1 MIIRRAKKKDIKDL
15 SILFDKY
22 RIFYKQSSDVKNAQS
37 FLKKRMKRKES
48 VIFVAEERDELIGF
62 TQLFPIFSSVSM
74 KRTWLLNDLYI
85 NERSRGIGAATKL
98 LDAVKEFGAETN
110 SKWLLLQTAANNFT
124 AQKVYEKNGWVKETD
139 ILCRKDIYNHPLFL
153 KNQSI
158 QIGIANMTITA
169 PKNP

>member
-1 MIIRRAKKKDIKDL
+1 MIIRRAKKKDIEEL
-15 SILFDKY
+15 SVLFDKY
-22 RIFYKQSSDVKNAQS
+22 RVFYKQRSDVENARS

-74 KRTWLLNDLYI
+74 KRTWLLNDLYV

-98 LDAVKEFGAETN
+98 LEAAKDFGAETS
-110 SKWLLLQTAANNFT
+110 SKWLLLQTAADNYT

-139 ILCRKDIYNHPLFL
+139 FFYRKDI
-153 KNQSI
+153 
-158 QIGIANMTITA
+158 
-169 PKNP
+169 

>member
-1 MIIRRAKKKDIKDL
+1 MVIRRAKKKDIDKL
-15 SILFDKY
+15 SVLFDKY
-22 RIFYKQSSDVKNAQS
+22 RIFYKQSSDIGNAKS
-37 FLKKRMKRKES
+37 FLKKRMKRMES
-48 VIFVAEERDELIGF
+48 VIFVAEERKELIGF

-110 SKWLLLQTAANNFT
+110 SKWLLLQTAADNFT

-139 ILCRKDIYNHPLFL
+139 ILYRKDI
-153 KNQSI
+153 
-158 QIGIANMTITA
+158 
-169 PKNP
+169 

>member
-1 MIIRRAKKKDIKDL
+1 MIIRRAKKKDMDEL
-15 SILFDKY
+15 SVLFDKY
-22 RIFYKQSSDVKNAQS
+22 RIFYKQKSDVENARA

-48 VIFVAEERDELIGF
+48 VIFVAEEREELIGF

-110 SKWLLLQTAANNFT
+110 SKWLLLQTAADNFT

-139 ILCRKDIYNHPLFL
+139 ILYRKDI
-153 KNQSI
+153 
-158 QIGIANMTITA
+158 
-169 PKNP
+169 